1 MDKVQIVNLLRTND
15 RAVARALVVLH
26 QRQTVT
32 EQNAKTTINR
42 NGLGFRPCHARM
54 GSSMAQFFSRNG
66 YLSLRQ
72 LAYWRASQRDGKMR
86 IEIYANQLLEVA
98 KERAAQAAA

>member
-1 MDKVQIVNLLRTND
+1 
-15 RAVARALVVLH
+15 
-26 QRQTVT
+26 
-32 EQNAKTTINR
+32 
-42 NGLGFRPCHARM
+42 M